1 MAIGDFHKSILVDND
16 QIVTVYLCMHAA
28 TVDETDKEIL
38 ISYTIDTSSYNPNLT
53 NPSTQV
59 ELVLTNAI
67 YSLHEGGSNKAELSV
82 TYETLAGT
90 VDEAIII
97 LPANASE
104 ISFNKG
110 IGKNV
115 IMNPSKT
122 FTGNIT
128 FNTHNKQLTGY
139 AVLTFYKK
147 SGFLRNSKKYRKA
160 TQANPYSN

>member
-1 MAIGDFHKSILVDND
+1 MASGDFHSTVLVDND
-16 QIVTVYLCMHAA
+16 QIVTVYLCMHHATIPAA
-28 TVDETDKEIL
+28 DKEIL
-38 ISYTIDTSSYNPNLT
+38 ISYTTDIASYNPNIT

-67 YSLHEGGSNKAELSV
+67 YSLRSDNNTKAELSIS
-82 TYETLAGT
+82 YEVVGATT
-90 VDEAIII
+90 DETII
-97 LPANASE
+97 LIPSNASE

-115 IMNPSKT
+115 LMDNTKN

-128 FNTHNKQLTGY
+128 YNTHNKPISGY